1 MAPDRTRFCM
11 RRRAAG
17 WDEGV
22 RQMAEVA
29 TDECDVGG
37 LDGHVSA
44 HGPMTMPYGGG
55 GQGGVVVDAVARH
68 RRGRGSLEALDHQS
82 AACAR
87 CPLRGRQ
94 HPRNGPAQAHGPASD
109 AAHQPIP
116 GTAPRPRLV
125 REARRRLERLGQGVL
140 AARFAGRGE
149 G

>member
-1 MAPDRTRFCM
+1 
-11 RRRAAG
+11 
-17 WDEGV
+17 
-22 RQMAEVA
+22 MAEVV
-29 TDECDVGG
+29 TDECDIGG

-55 GQGGVVVDAVARH
+55 GQGGVVLDAVARH

-87 CPLRGRQ
+87 CSLRGRQ

-140 AARFAGRGE
+140 AARFDGRGE